1 MTSSSANEV
10 RNSYYSKQDASNLQK
25 LPEDVIRQVIRGD
38 VNANTANDALHT
50 VPRVGKPSDPKST
63 YERRALGLA
72 EVSRFAQDEVR
83 RAIESELSKF
93 QSQHDALDTQLRDV
107 LKRRKD
113 AFRAGIKQSEMRQLD
128 EEEETIRRR
137 LEDKRRICNYSS
149 QQPQNPHHTNHAAH
163 AAQASTNTAQNA
175 HAPSQG
181 QPIQENLPEDV
192 LRRIIRQ
199 DLVAHTIDDA
209 LTPSAPPGM
218 PGRHISIFEQRA
230 VDLAEVSQFARNEVR
245 HAVDHEIQYW
255 QPRHQHLN
263 EALRN
268 VRRQQIDASY
278 DFSSSSAAD
287 GPAHLGRRRGV
298 RPSYM
303 AALMQEEGEIRSELE
318 RTGRI
323 IRALFRTRYAVRER
337 LEHPE
342 RLAPTSRL
350 QPALVGLIA

>member
-50 VPRVGKPSDPKST
+50 VPRVGKPSDPTST

-137 LEDKRRICNYSS
+137 LEDKRRICNVLR
-149 QQPQNPHHTNHAAH
+149 HTHQEVAK
-163 AAQASTNTAQNA
+163 ASTNTAQNA

-350 QPALVGLIA
+350 QPQTPVCGNNRLDLK